1 MTKFGRKFGSYQ
13 VATAD
18 KVFSLGL
25 MEMKCG
31 TAEHTL
37 QKLKVVLQ
45 DVEESCLAFGQENAG
60 KKILATIKNTTSD
73 RHIVQKIST
82 HSWNLFR
89 LKSCQM

>member
-60 KKILATIKNTTSD
+60 KKILNTTSD

-82 HSWNLFR
+82 RSWNLFR
-89 LKSCQM
+89 LKSCQMS